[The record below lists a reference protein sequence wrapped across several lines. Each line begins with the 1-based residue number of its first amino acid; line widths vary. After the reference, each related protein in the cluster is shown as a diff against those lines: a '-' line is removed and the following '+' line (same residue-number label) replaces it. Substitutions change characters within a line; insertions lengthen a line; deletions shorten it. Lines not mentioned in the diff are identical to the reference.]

1 MNEGL
6 KAVGK
11 GFLQLGN
18 YLFVAFLF
26 APSFIEKREMT
37 FSDVGFGFIFLVF
50 LYALGGFLIFKST
63 KQANNNKGN

>member
-18 YLFVAFLF
+18 YLFVTFLF
-26 APSFIEKREMT
+26 APSFIEKREIT
-37 FSDVGFGFIFLVF
+37 FSDIGFGSIFLIF
-50 LYALGGFLIFKST
+50 FYALGSFLIFKST
-63 KQANNNKGN
+63 DKQQ